1 MSTEKAGDMRPSLL
15 SCTFARVPLNLIT
28 RAHTCGMSHKWA
40 VLMYLCRWVREDEAG
55 NMLASCSRSK
65 ICEALGISET
75 QARGAILGLRRS
87 GIVSV
92 EESGHNGRATTY
104 RLNVGVTSE
113 HDPTRVGV
121 TQLHTPTDKGVTL
134 GITPTELQEH
144 RGCVGVTPS
153 TPLRLRR
160 GDSRSHPHKNSK
172 KSSYSNSSLAVEG
185 AGSDKP
191 APRVLQPTKLKPGET
206 LHDLFSGKAGGL
218 DG

>member
-1 MSTEKAGDMRPSLL
+1 MSTEKAGAHIPGLL

-55 NMLASCSRSK
+55 NMLASCSRSE

-87 GIVSV
+87 GIMSV

-134 GITPTELQEH
+134 GITLTESPE
-144 RGCVGVTPS
+144 GCECVGVTPS
-153 TPLRLRR
+153 TPLQSRR